1 MRRRSHLGGRLQPRL
16 AENRSD
22 LRPRLGISREH
33 PYELCAQPLEIGRQK
48 NVGNGG
54 AGMWHELPGKLRDES
69 EIFVQTTGEGR
80 GGLGVAGINGGE
92 E

>member
-1 MRRRSHLGGRLQPRL
+1 LALYQFRVRRPP
-16 AENRSD
+16 
-22 LRPRLGISREH
+22 PRLGISRED
-33 PYELCAQPLEIGRQK
+33 PYQLCAQPLEIGRQK

-54 AGMWHELPGKLRDES
+54 AGMWHELPGELRVERQ
-69 EIFVQTTGEGR
+69 IFVQTAGERR